1 MNIYKIENI
10 ITKDCYIGSE
20 TNDNSRWRQ
29 HISRLRR
36 NCHHSIYLQ
45 RAFNKYGEI
54 NFLFSLIETGINDN
68 KDLLEREQYY
78 IDSEKSKYN
87 MCRIAG
93 NTSGILKTKEQ
104 KDKLASISRKLYYSN
119 NKSDV
124 FTMKNKQHSDKSKAK
139 IGASNK
145 NKIIT
150 DEMKSKISKS
160 KSIYRIFVYD
170 IETLEVLNIFS
181 NVGEAA
187 NCYNSTTRKIKD
199 YLNTKFGVFKGLII
213 RYEHDKPISPTKN
226 NRLTPIIWSDK
237 DGNYLGE
244 FKSLV
249 EAELKTKIPSAS
261 ISQSINKNCL
271 AKGYR
276 FKKNTLGGAI
286 NIIAS

>member
-36 NCHHSIYLQ
+36 NCHHSTYLQ

-54 NFLFSLIETGINDN
+54 NFVFSLIEVGIGDN
-68 KDLLEREQYY
+68 KTLLEREQYY
-78 IDSEKSKYN
+78 IDNGNSKYN

-93 NTSGILKTKEQ
+93 NTKGVFKTQEQ
-104 KDKLASISRKLYYSN
+104 KDHLSNKSRELYYKN
-119 NKSDV
+119 NKSSV
-124 FTMKNKQHSDKSKAK
+124 FSMKGKRHSDTSKKK
-139 IGASNK
+139 ISLGNK
-145 NKIIT
+145 NKIVSEKT
-150 DEMKSKISKS
+150 KSILSNKLA
-160 KSIYRIFVYD
+160 IYRIFVYD
-170 IETLEVLNIFS
+170 IDTLDCVNIFT
-181 NVGEAA
+181 NIGEAA
-187 NCYNSTTRKIKD
+187 KHYDSTTRKIKD
-199 YLNTKFGVFKGLII
+199 YLNTKFGVFKGFII
-213 RYEHDKPISPTKN
+213 RYENDKPISPTKN
-226 NRLTPIIWSDK
+226 NRLTPIIWTDK
-237 DGNYLGE
+237 NGNYLGE

-249 EAELKTKIPSAS
+249 EAQLKTGIPSGS

-276 FKKNTLGGAI
+276 FTKNILGGAI